1 MAIQPEPIRLV
12 VGLGNPGPRYAET
25 RHNAGFWFVDTLARR
40 HGTEFRPESRFDG
53 EAARLALP
61 DGDCWLLKPMSFMN
75 KSGLP
80 VRKCADFYR
89 IPPSAILV
97 VHDELDLDPGVVRLK
112 LGGGHGGHNGLRDLH
127 RHMGGPDYAR
137 LRVGIGHPGH
147 RDDVVP
153 FVLDRPGRDDARA
166 IEEAIDT
173 ALDQIPALVAGRW
186 DEAVRNLHGGGS
198 KPAGPKNSE
207 EAR

>member
-1 MAIQPEPIRLV
+1 MAIRLI

-25 RHNAGFWFVDTLARR
+25 RHNAGFWFVDALARR
-40 HGTEFRPESRFDG
+40 HSTEFRSEGRFDG
-53 EAARLALP
+53 EAARLTLP
-61 DGDCWLLKPMSFMN
+61 EGDCWLFKPMSFMN

-89 IPPSAILV
+89 IAPEEILV
-97 VHDELDLDPGVVRLK
+97 VHDELDLDPGVARLK
-112 LGGGHGGHNGLRDLH
+112 MGGGHGGHNGLRDLH
-127 RHMGGPDYAR
+127 RHMGGPNYAR
-137 LRVGIGHPGH
+137 LRLGIGHPGH

-166 IEEAIDT
+166 IEDAIDA
-173 ALDQIPALVAGRW
+173 ALDQVPALIAGRW

-198 KPAGPKNSE
+198 KAARATSE
-207 EAR
+207 ETP

>member
-1 MAIQPEPIRLV
+1 MSIRPEPIRLL

-25 RHNAGFWFVDTLARR
+25 RHNAGFWFVDALARR
-40 HGTEFRPESRFDG
+40 YAADFRPESRFDG
-53 EAARLALP
+53 EAARLNLP
-61 DGDCWLLKPMSFMN
+61 AGDCWLLKPMSFMN

-89 IPPSAILV
+89 IPPEAILI

-112 LGGGHGGHNGLRDLH
+112 MGGGHGGHNGLRDLH
-127 RHMGGPDYAR
+127 RHLGGPNYAR

-153 FVLDRPGRDDARA
+153 FVLDRPGKADTQV
-166 IEEAIDT
+166 IEEAIDK
-173 ALDQIPALVAGRW
+173 ALDQVPALVAGRW
-186 DEAVRNLHGGGS
+186 DEAVRNLHGGS
-198 KPAGPKNSE
+198 PKPATNSE
-207 EAR
+207 ETR

>member
-40 HGTEFRPESRFDG
+40 HGVDFRPESRFDG
-53 EAARLALP
+53 EAARLSLP
-61 DGDCWLLKPMSFMN
+61 TGDCWLLKPMSFMN

-89 IPPSAILV
+89 IPPEAILV

-112 LGGGHGGHNGLRDLH
+112 MGGGHGGHNGLRDLH
-127 RHMGGPDYAR
+127 RHLGGPNYAR

-153 FVLDRPGRDDARA
+153 FVLDRPGKADTQA
-166 IEEAIDT
+166 IEEAIDK
-173 ALDQIPALVAGRW
+173 ALDQVPALVAGRW
-186 DEAVRNLHGGGS
+186 DEAVRNLHGGNS
-198 KPAGPKNSE
+198 KPATNSE
-207 EAR
+207 ETR

>member
-1 MAIQPEPIRLV
+1 MAIRLI

-25 RHNAGFWFVDTLARR
+25 RHNAGFWFVDALARR
-40 HGTEFRPESRFDG
+40 HSTEFRSEGRFDG
-53 EAARLALP
+53 EVARLTLP
-61 DGDCWLLKPMSFMN
+61 EGDCWLFKPMSFMN

-89 IPPSAILV
+89 IAPEEILV
-97 VHDELDLDPGVVRLK
+97 VHDELDLDPGVARLK
-112 LGGGHGGHNGLRDLH
+112 MGGGHGGHNGLRDLH
-127 RHMGGPDYAR
+127 RHMGGPNYAR
-137 LRVGIGHPGH
+137 LRLGIGHPGH

-166 IEEAIDT
+166 IEDAIDA
-173 ALDQIPALVAGRW
+173 ALDQVPALIAGRW

-198 KPAGPKNSE
+198 KAARATSE
-207 EAR
+207 ETP